1 MGAEQEIQGM
11 ERTGGDSEDVRS
23 RPADARDVL
32 LDARRGLAGAERLLA
47 AEGMAPRAV
56 KRLVDACDLRKGRST
71 LDLLGQRGDE
81 LVQVVWMVS
90 AVRCVVQP
98 VHLNR
103 HAERHLPFAVAPV
116 ADLPS
121 ALALVVAVAFKP
133 LSRGFPTPPPLCP
146 QRVGQERVGRARST
160 TPLQVRTH
168 PAARQPGR
176 YAISWEDTQYLGK
189 IPLGQI

>member
-1 MGAEQEIQGM
+1 MCGRVA
-11 ERTGGDSEDVRS
+11 
-23 RPADARDVL
+23 
-32 LDARRGLAGAERLLA
+32 RGLAGAGAERLLA

-133 LSRGFPTPPPLCP
+133 LSRGFPTPRLSARLLCGVCSVMMRGPPP
-146 QRVGQERVGRARST
+146 RAPHPRARNNKT
-160 TPLQVRTH
+160 QKQINGRRTRRRRAAAPAPTRGTRGAPRVDAH
-168 PAARQPGR
+168 AGAARRHRLRRAVG
-176 YAISWEDTQYLGK
+176 G
-189 IPLGQI
+189 G